1 VNVVS
6 DNGGIIISNVRPGTP
21 AQQMGLRQGDHVQSV
36 NGQPIEA
43 IDQFISIIRGMNA
56 GDQVEIGIVRDQT
69 ENKLR
74 GKLEAFGQALAR
86 GTDPNSG
93 NERRIGRSLLNRFS
107 DNMANPNVQTSY
119 EERNS
124 SGRRLSG
131 DVEQRLMN
139 LEQQLSQLRQ
149 DMSELRTTIGNKSTN
164 ESSGSTA
171 PAVGAS
177 GSPGAGAQ
185 APSDLRPTPPSAR

>member
-1 VNVVS
+1 
-6 DNGGIIISNVRPGTP
+6 
-21 AQQMGLRQGDHVQSV
+21 MGLRQGDRVQSV

-93 NERRIGRSLLNRFS
+93 SERRIGRSLLSNRFG

-124 SGRRLSG
+124 SGRQLSG

-177 GSPGAGAQ
+177 GSAGAQ